1 MPFMTNNSGTNNRIA
16 FCEDLRRTLP
26 GTLTI
31 SGNWNIVR
39 LGDGLSGHQVEIDL
53 GSNCQIDIGHECRLG
68 ALSIYALNKG
78 LIRIGSRCGFNG
90 RVRLLSHE
98 PSELSIGDGCLFA
111 GDVDVM
117 TSDMHSIIEVH
128 SGVRI
133 NPARNITIGDRVWI
147 GQRAMVL
154 KGSSIGAGS
163 IIAAGAVVSGQI
175 PPNSIA
181 AGVPAKVIRSGVT
194 WRQDLI

>member
-1 MPFMTNNSGTNNRIA
+1 MPFITNDDGTSNRIS

-39 LGDGLSGHQVEIDL
+39 LGDGSTGHHVQIDL
-53 GSNCQIDIGHECRLG
+53 GSDCQVVIGPDCRLG
-68 ALSIYALNKG
+68 ALSIYALSKG
-78 LIRIGSRCGFNG
+78 HIRIGSRCGFNG
-90 RVRLLSHE
+90 RIRLLSHE

-117 TSDMHSIIEVH
+117 TSDMHSIVEVN

-154 KGSSIGAGS
+154 KGTSIGAGS
-163 IIAAGAVVSGQI
+163 IIAAGAVVSGEI